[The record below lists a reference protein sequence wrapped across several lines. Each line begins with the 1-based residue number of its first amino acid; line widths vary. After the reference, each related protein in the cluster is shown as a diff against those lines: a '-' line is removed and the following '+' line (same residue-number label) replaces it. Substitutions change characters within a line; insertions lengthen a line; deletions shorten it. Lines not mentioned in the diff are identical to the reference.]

1 MKKENL
7 KKGIS
12 VLLILMMSLFLL
24 TGCGNSNEDEKV
36 YVTKEGDLTIELDNA
51 LYFSEGLA
59 PVCKD
64 DKWGYIDQTG
74 AVVID
79 YQFEGAAPF
88 SDGMALVMKNDK
100 TGFIDKTG
108 NIVIACKYDNA
119 GEEGFQN
126 GVARVY
132 LDKEWGVINKAGEIV
147 VPFGK
152 YYKIKEF
159 QNGFAQVESETA
171 RDYTSKTGYIDVE
184 GNEIVEMDLDNLG
197 LQYFSEGLAVKSN
210 AKYNSTLDTI
220 SNRKYGYVD
229 ENLNMIIEQKYK
241 KAGSFSEGLAPVSE
255 DGEKIGYIDK
265 EGNLV
270 IDYQFHNAM
279 GFSEG
284 YAVVNNGEKCGVIDK
299 QGNLVVDYK
308 YDYIMPFS
316 EGLAAFVPDLSVD
329 ADEQKVG
336 YINTK
341 GEVVVEP
348 IYDAKAFVSKGFGN
362 FSEGLALVCKDG
374 KFGYVNYDGKII
386 IGNI

>member
-7 KKGIS
+7 KKGIAILIILTMS
-12 VLLILMMSLFLL
+12 VFLL
-24 TGCGNSNEDEKV
+24 AGCGNTNEDERT

-51 LYFSEGLA
+51 LPFSEGLA

-64 DKWGYIDQTG
+64 DKWGFIDKTG
-74 AVVID
+74 KVVID
-79 YQFEGAAPF
+79 YQFDAAASF
-88 SDGMALVMKNDK
+88 SDGMALVAKNDK

-108 NIVIACKYDNA
+108 NIVIDCKYDDA

-132 LDKEWGVINKAGEIV
+132 LDKEWGVINKEGKIV

-152 YYKIKEF
+152 YYKIKAF
-159 QNGFAQVESETA
+159 KNGIAEVESETS
-171 RDYTSKTGYIDVE
+171 RTYTSETGFIDSE
-184 GNEIVEMDLDNLG
+184 GNEIVKMDLDNLG

-210 AKYNSTLDTI
+210 AKYNSSTLSST
-220 SNRKYGYVD
+220 KYGYVD
-229 ENLNMIIEQKYK
+229 ENLNMVIEQKYAS
-241 KAGSFSEGLAPVSE
+241 AGAFSEGLAPVSE
-255 DGEKIGYIDK
+255 DGEKVGYIDK

-270 IDYQFHNAM
+270 IDYQFDNAT
-279 GFSEG
+279 GFSNG
-284 YAVVNNGEKCGVIDK
+284 YAIVHNGDKCGVIDK

-329 ADEQKVG
+329 EDEQKVG

-348 IYDAKAFVSKGFGN
+348 IYDAKAFVAKGFGN
-362 FSEGLALVCKDG
+362 FSEGLALVSKNG
-374 KFGYVNYDGKII
+374 KLGYINYEGKTI
-386 IGNI
+386 IGNIQ